1 MFNRIFYFILADP
14 SSEGEEA
21 DGDGQGRLR
30 PRAHGGAPQQRRVLP
45 DGKHSPPVNRVPEA
59 TP

>member
-1 MFNRIFYFILADP
+1 MFKRIFYFILADP

-30 PRAHGGAPQQRRVLP
+30 PRAHGGAPQ
-45 DGKHSPPVNRVPEA
+45 
-59 TP
+59 